1 MATELILLDDVA
13 NLGQIGDRVRVAD
26 GYARNF
32 LIPKNKGV
40 PVSKSALRILEARK
54 VAIQQEHE
62 ERLAVAQSLAE
73 KINKDSVTLAVEA
86 NEEEKLYGSISAAQI
101 AEALKEKGIAIDR
114 HAILMEEPIHQLGVY
129 NFDVKLHQ
137 DVTAT
142 IKVWVVRS

>member
-1 MATELILLDDVA
+1 MATELILLEDVA

-54 VAIQQEHE
+54 AVIQKDHE
-62 ERLAVAQSLAE
+62 ERLAVAQSMAE

-86 NEEEKLYGSISAAQI
+86 NEEEKLYGSISAPQI
-101 AEALKEKGIAIDR
+101 VEALKAKGIEVER
-114 HAILMEEPIHQLGVY
+114 HAVLMEEPIHQLGVY
-129 NFDVKLHQ
+129 NLDIKLHK

-142 IKVWVVRS
+142 LKVWVVRS

>member
-54 VAIQQEHE
+54 ETIQQEHE
-62 ERLAVAQSLAE
+62 ERLAVAQSMAE

-86 NEEEKLYGSISAAQI
+86 NEEEKLYGSISAPQI
-101 AEALKEKGIAIDR
+101 AEALKAKGIEVDR
-114 HAILMEEPIHQLGVY
+114 HAIQMEEPIHQLGVY
-129 NFDVKLHQ
+129 NFDIKLHQ

-142 IKVWVVRS
+142 LKVWVVRS